1 MLPSIF
7 CQALSPIFKQFF
19 PSQSLFYLLFK
30 VFVQKPLISCMEN
43 CQMLLENQN
52 ILLPTKL
59 PLSVMAVV
67 SSKNSRRVVKHD
79 KILLCRLPL
88 IKLGLGRCSPTTSL
102 EKAPKI
108 SSQNRCPTRWLYRF
122 PDNLITLFYCI
133 FLNNSHLCQFAV
145 LA

>member
-1 MLPSIF
+1 
-7 CQALSPIFKQFF
+7 
-19 PSQSLFYLLFK
+19 
-30 VFVQKPLISCMEN
+30 
-43 CQMLLENQN
+43 MLLENQN

-67 SSKNSRRVVKHD
+67 SSKDSRRVVKHD
-79 KILLCRLPL
+79 TILLCRLPL

-102 EKAPKI
+102 EKAPQT
-108 SSQNRCPTRWLYRF
+108 SSQDRCLTGWLYCMYIF
-122 PDNLITLFYCI
+122 PDHLITLFYCV